1 MSRTYRLTPRALAD
15 LDAIASYTLERWG
28 EAQVEAYL
36 RALSNRF
43 EWLAEN
49 PQLGKPRDD
58 VAKGYR
64 CYLQGRHL
72 IFYIFDD
79 SSVDIIGLPHRSM
92 DIETFF

>member
-28 EAQVEAYL
+28 EAQAEAYL

-58 VAKGYR
+58 VARGYR
-64 CYLQGRHL
+64 CYPQGRHL
-72 IFYIFDD
+72 IFYICDD
-79 SSVDIIGLPHRSM
+79 AAIDIIGLPHRSM
-92 DIETFF
+92 DIDTFF